1 MAEAYR
7 LAKEKM
13 EQAKA
18 GGADSGSEEEP
29 VERPREPAQ
38 QQGGRLVRCG
48 LVSQLASVASRMLV
62 TYMPASPAARLP
74 AML

>member
-18 GGADSGSEEEP
+18 GGADSGSGSDEEP

-48 LVSQLASVASRMLV
+48 HVSQLAFLPLRMRATLR
-62 TYMPASPAARLP
+62 A
-74 AML
+74 

>member
-18 GGADSGSEEEP
+18 GGAGSGSDEEP
-29 VERPREPAQ
+29 VERPREPAC
-38 QQGGRLVRCG
+38 RACW
-48 LVSQLASVASRMLV
+48 LASAWPCLPV
-62 TYMPASPAARLP
+62 RL
-74 AML
+74 AWLQRCIY